1 MFLLVDNYDS
11 FTWNIYHS
19 IASMGAK
26 VVVRRSDKIN
36 LSKLS
41 DINYKG
47 IIFSPGPGH
56 PKDSHAMIEII
67 SKLKK
72 RLPLLG
78 ICLGHQALA
87 FSFGAKVTKMKKIM
101 HGKTDKISIIKRSK
115 IFNNIPSNFLATRYH
130 SLEVHNKNLP
140 KDVQVLALSNNNT
153 IMAIKIKKSN
163 IYGIQFH
170 PESIASEYGEVL
182 FYNFINLCNI
192 KKNNEYN

>member
-26 VVVRRSDKIN
+26 VVVIRSDKVN
-36 LSKLS
+36 LNKLS

-56 PKDSHAMIEII
+56 PKDSYAMIEII

-87 FSFGAKVTKMKKIM
+87 FSFGAKIEMLRWLRIRFPLPC
-101 HGKTDKISIIKRSK
+101 SLS
-115 IFNNIPSNFLATRYH
+115 FFL
-130 SLEVHNKNLP
+130 LVCE
-140 KDVQVLALSNNNT
+140 
-153 IMAIKIKKSN
+153 
-163 IYGIQFH
+163 
-170 PESIASEYGEVL
+170 ASY
-182 FYNFINLCNI
+182 
-192 KKNNEYN
+192 